1 MALGLSRLPS
11 RAPCGGSAWDCP
23 TSASTPEGG
32 RDAPGANPA
41 HSILRPARHAHL
53 YAWQGLWQFSQ
64 VSAATRFL
72 AERRLTLLGSVVSI
86 LACLFSRGL
95 LVVVAAGAF
104 RRRCSCRSRP
114 GFFIDAGRRCCRT
127 PQPVLASVR
136 SYHVGLWRDEQE
148 TVVQPG
154 PDAAFGERRVS
165 PRGASGGG
173 RLCQSWPSHGVP
185 ERPTAESPLCDNP
198 PDCSRCEEG
207 CPWGSARRPASFKLS
222 CW

>member
-1 MALGLSRLPS
+1 MALELSRLPS

-86 LACLFSRGL
+86 LACLFSKGGSSL
-95 LVVVAAGAF
+95 LWQLVHSAAVVVVGVDRVSLSMLVDGAV
-104 RRRCSCRSRP
+104 
-114 GFFIDAGRRCCRT
+114 GRRNR
-127 PQPVLASVR
+127 
-136 SYHVGLWRDEQE
+136 
-148 TVVQPG
+148 
-154 PDAAFGERRVS
+154 
-165 PRGASGGG
+165 
-173 RLCQSWPSHGVP
+173 
-185 ERPTAESPLCDNP
+185 
-198 PDCSRCEEG
+198 
-207 CPWGSARRPASFKLS
+207 
-222 CW
+222 